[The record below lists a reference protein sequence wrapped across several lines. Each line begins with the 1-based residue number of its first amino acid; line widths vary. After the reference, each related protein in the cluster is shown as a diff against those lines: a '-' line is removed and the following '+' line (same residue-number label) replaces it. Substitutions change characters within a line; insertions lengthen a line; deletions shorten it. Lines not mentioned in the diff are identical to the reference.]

1 MVNRDSFQPSK
12 ELSCF
17 WLALKAESLR
27 LSSSLKFPPEQISV
41 KHTLER
47 ISVLSLSAMVACDS
61 SICNFHFFGGS
72 SKMAVSLGRHSEV
85 SVNCVKIEVWVFI
98 SLYRQAH

>member
-17 WLALKAESLR
+17 WLALKAGSLR

-41 KHTLER
+41 KRTLEH
-47 ISVLSLSAMVACDS
+47 ISVLSPSAMAACDS

-72 SKMAVSLGRHSEV
+72 SKMAVWLGSRSEV
-85 SVNCVKIEVWVFI
+85 SVDCIKIEVWVFI
-98 SLYRQAH
+98 SL